1 MVRPA
6 ADSAESVLDRVKM
19 TVYVGCALVGIPCPI
34 TGNNSEIGSEARA
47 PNTTE

>member
-1 MVRPA
+1 
-6 ADSAESVLDRVKM
+6 
-19 TVYVGCALVGIPCPI
+19 VYVGCALVGIPCPI